1 MEAEVIKTINFDLIS
16 KCFKGSQD
24 AQSVV
29 RAFRILREQ
38 DFFKKIDKSD
48 YVVWCDCGKHFRN
61 GLFIGYLF
69 NELKE
74 LDINGNDILV
84 SVLFSYLIF
93 KISLVFSTVNLNF
106 FVEKHGKNSR
116 DSHFSCV
123 SRFIHNES
131 LLKRLTSSE
140 DIVDAIHNGQKKSNE
155 NRAAESKLIFLF
167 KRLVI

>member
-1 MEAEVIKTINFDLIS
+1 
-16 KCFKGSQD
+16 
-24 AQSVV
+24 
-29 RAFRILREQ
+29 
-38 DFFKKIDKSD
+38 
-48 YVVWCDCGKHFRN
+48 
-61 GLFIGYLF
+61 
-69 NELKE
+69 
-74 LDINGNDILV
+74 LV

-106 FVEKHGKNSR
+106 FVEKHGKNFR